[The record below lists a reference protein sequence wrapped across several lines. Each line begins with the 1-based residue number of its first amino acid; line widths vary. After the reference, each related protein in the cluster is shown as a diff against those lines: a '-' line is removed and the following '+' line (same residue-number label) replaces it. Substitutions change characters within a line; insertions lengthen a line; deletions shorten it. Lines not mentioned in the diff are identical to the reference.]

1 MASSINAIRMIAQ
14 NPSRVDP
21 YECYQEIVP
30 EYIKDKD
37 SVEVQKVFDDLFSFN
52 DGLDQEQ
59 RRYLRE
65 GLENED
71 QLAVFDLL
79 QKDTLTKPDRE
90 QINAGERNL
99 HARQN
104 TNWHKLPI
112 IYPAATKSHLQ

>member
-59 RRYLRE
+59 RRLGEKAWKETQRSGG
-65 GLENED
+65 GL
-71 QLAVFDLL
+71 Q
-79 QKDTLTKPDRE
+79 TLDCK
-90 QINAGERNL
+90 
-99 HARQN
+99 HV
-104 TNWHKLPI
+104 
-112 IYPAATKSHLQ
+112 Y